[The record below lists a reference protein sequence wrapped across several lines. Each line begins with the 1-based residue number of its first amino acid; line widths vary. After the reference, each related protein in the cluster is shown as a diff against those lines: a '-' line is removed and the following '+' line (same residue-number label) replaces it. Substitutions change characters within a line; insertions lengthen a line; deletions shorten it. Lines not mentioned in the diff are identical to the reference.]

1 MLSDGIQLLGTST
14 AVNFTIE
21 SGPTFPASGNTRGE
35 LFYQTGV
42 GLHVYDGADWVAV
55 AGGEATPAVHIINAF
70 YPGVPTA
77 SAKVLYVPIT
87 EAISFPANFSGSYFK
102 ASANATGSTAFDV
115 QKNGSSIGTVTIGAG
130 GTTAT
135 FATSGGAAQALAAGD
150 LLTITAPGTAD
161 ATLADPSF
169 ALRATRT

>member
-14 AVNFTIE
+14 ATNFTIE
-21 SGPTFPASGNTRGE
+21 SGPTFPATGNTRGE

-42 GLHVYDGADWVAV
+42 GLHVYDGTDWVSIGGAEAV
-55 AGGEATPAVHIINAF
+55 PQLHVVNAF
-70 YPGVPTA
+70 YPGIPTA
-77 SAKVLYVPIT
+77 SVKVLYVPIT
-87 EAISFPANFSGSYFK
+87 EAITFPANFAGSYFK

-130 GTTAT
+130 STTAT
-135 FATSGGAAQALAAGD
+135 FVTSGGASQSFAAGD
-150 LLTITAPGTAD
+150 LLAIIAPGTAD